1 MRRSKADLSQ
11 DLGIMAKRVYQ
22 VWKGSNVSV
31 ANSVLTWTVLVFTPA
46 LPSSTTVVIVV
57 AAGRALG
64 CCLAYGGL
72 SSFFHPFFFVS
83 ADWQMNSRSLRDFW

>member
-31 ANSVLTWTVLVFTPA
+31 ANSVLTWIVLVLVLVLF
-46 LPSSTTVVIVV
+46 LPP
-57 AAGRALG
+57 L
-64 CCLAYGGL
+64 CLLRLLLLLLLLLLGGL
-72 SSFFHPFFFVS
+72 WDAAWHTADCLHFSTPSFSSL
-83 ADWQMNSRSLRDFW
+83 QTGR

>member
-31 ANSVLTWTVLVFTPA
+31 ANSVLTWGSFGFVLFFP
-46 LPSSTTVVIVV
+46 PP
-57 AAGRALG
+57 
-64 CCLAYGGL
+64 CLLRLLLLLLLLLGGL
-72 SSFFHPFFFVS
+72 WDAAWYTADCLHFSTRSFS
-83 ADWQMNSRSLRDFW
+83 TLQTGR